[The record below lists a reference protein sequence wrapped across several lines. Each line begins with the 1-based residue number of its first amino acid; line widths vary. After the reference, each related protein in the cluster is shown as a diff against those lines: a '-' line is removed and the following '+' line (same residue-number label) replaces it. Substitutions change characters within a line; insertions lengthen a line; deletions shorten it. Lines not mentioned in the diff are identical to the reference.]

1 MILIGKTMQCFQL
14 MKMLWVKIIRMLI
27 WGGCEVDDDVII
39 DIQCDVDEY
48 KYDGDGE
55 SLDDDYIPSDE
66 EGLNLKIKTRMNVL
80 TTLIVIMTLYQRIN
94 QIMTFILRM
103 NGD

>member
-1 MILIGKTMQCFQL
+1 MGEDNENANL
-14 MKMLWVKIIRMLI
+14 
-27 WGGCEVDDDVII
+27 GCEVDDDVII
-39 DIQCDVDEY
+39 DIQCDVDED

-55 SLDDDYIPSDE
+55 SLDDDYISSDE
-66 EGLNLKIKTRMNVL
+66 EGLNLKIKMRMNVL
-80 TTLIVIMTLYQRIN
+80 TTLIIIMTLYQRIN

>member
-1 MILIGKTMQCFQL
+1 MGEDNKNANL
-14 MKMLWVKIIRMLI
+14 
-27 WGGCEVDDDVII
+27 GCEVDDDVII
-39 DIQCDVDEY
+39 DMQCDVDED

-66 EGLNLKIKTRMNVL
+66 ESLNLKIKTRMNVL

-94 QIMTFILRM
+94 
-103 NGD
+103 